1 MSAASGG
8 LAGTGLV
15 RAFGGVRAVD
25 NVDIAVEAASIHGLI
40 GPNGSGKTTLLG
52 LLAGTVRL
60 DAGQVVV
67 GGQALR
73 GTGIHRMVRQG
84 VARTFQTTRLFADRT
99 VAENFA
105 VGAEERRLA
114 RRKHREPVEL
124 EPLLDITAL
133 TGHADHMAR
142 QLSNAQQRRMMILNA
157 LSTAPRTLLLDEPA
171 VGMSPAEAAVLATA
185 VRRIRDELGV
195 AVLVVEHNMHF
206 MMALAER
213 ITVLSAGRVLA
224 EGTPAEIRSNTDVIA
239 SYLGS

>member
-1 MSAASGG
+1 MSAAGG
-8 LAGTGLV
+8 LAATGLV

-25 NVDIAVEAASIHGLI
+25 DVSITVRAASIHGLI

-60 DAGQVVV
+60 DAGQVTVA
-67 GGQALR
+67 GQALR
-73 GTGIHRMVRQG
+73 HTGPHRVARHG

-105 VGAEERRLA
+105 VGVEERRQA
-114 RRKHREPVEL
+114 RRQRDPWGL
-124 EPLLDITAL
+124 ERLLDITAL
-133 TGHADHMAR
+133 TGHAGRTAR
-142 QLSNAQQRRMMILNA
+142 QLSNAQQRQMMILNA
-157 LSTAPRTLLLDEPA
+157 LSTAPHTLLLDEPA
-171 VGMSPAEAAVLATA
+171 VGMSPAETAVLATV
-185 VRRIRDELGV
+185 VRRVRDELGV

-206 MMALAER
+206 MMTLAER

-224 EGTPAEIRSNTDVIA
+224 EGTPAEVRSNADVIA

>member
-1 MSAASGG
+1 MSADVGG
-8 LAGTGLV
+8 LTAAGLV

-25 NVDIAVEAASIHGLI
+25 DVDITVEAVSIHGLI

-52 LLAGTVRL
+52 LLAGTVRP
-60 DAGQVVV
+60 DAGQVAV

-73 GTGIHRMVRQG
+73 GTGIHRMVRHG

-105 VGAEERRLA
+105 VGVEERGPARRQHRDPAELA
-114 RRKHREPVEL
+114 R
-124 EPLLDITAL
+124 LLDITAL
-133 TGHADHMAR
+133 TGHAGSKAR

-157 LSTAPRTLLLDEPA
+157 LSTAPHTLLLDEPA
-171 VGMSPAEAAVLATA
+171 VGMSSAEAGVLATV
-185 VRRIRDELGV
+185 VRRVRDELGV
-195 AVLVVEHNMHF
+195 AVLIVEHNMHF
-206 MMALAER
+206 MMTLAER
-213 ITVLSAGRVLA
+213 ITVHSAGRVLA

>member
-1 MSAASGG
+1 MSATAGG
-8 LAGTGLV
+8 LAAAGLV

-25 NVDIAVEAASIHGLI
+25 NVDITVGAASIHGLI

-52 LLAGTVRL
+52 LLAGTVRP
-60 DAGQVVV
+60 DAGQVTV

-73 GTGIHRMVRQG
+73 GTGIHQMVRHG

-105 VGAEERRLA
+105 VGAEEHRQA
-114 RRKHREPVEL
+114 RRQHRKPAEL
-124 EPLLDITAL
+124 ERLLDITAL
-133 TGHADHMAR
+133 TEQAGRTAR

-157 LSTAPRTLLLDEPA
+157 LSTAPHTVLLDEPA
-171 VGMSPAEAAVLATA
+171 VGMSQAETSVLATA

-206 MMALAER
+206 MMTLAER
-213 ITVLSAGRVLA
+213 ITVLSTGRVLA